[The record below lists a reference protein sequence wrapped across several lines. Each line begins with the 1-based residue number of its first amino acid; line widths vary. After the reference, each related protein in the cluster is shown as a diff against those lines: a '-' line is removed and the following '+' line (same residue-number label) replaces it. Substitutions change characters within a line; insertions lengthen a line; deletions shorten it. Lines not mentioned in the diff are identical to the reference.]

1 MTTERE
7 FREWPEKIRRVRGQR
22 PVTSVHRRRKN
33 SPWLPIVLFIAG
45 LAIGLWEAQP
55 PRRIRIMTAVAAI
68 AIHREFCY

>member
-45 LAIGLWEAQP
+45 LAIA
-55 PRRIRIMTAVAAI
+55 TAASN
-68 AIHREFCY
+68 HLQQQKSESNNQLRPLQEFRL